1 MSKRTVRLR
10 SRTTAIEICDI
21 LSTQGHFIHVK
32 RKLNSSS
39 LSHLFSQGLVSA
51 DLLLMSQE
59 YRETVL
65 QEVRTA
71 ERAKRAG
78 RDGAFSAM
86 IRDGVQP
93 GRLEVVYAVIAKWGD
108 EGKGKDRGIAEAMPF
123 FSKVNLRRCATDLKR
138 MGYSVSYKRI
148 PEVQR
153 A

>member
-1 MSKRTVRLR
+1 M
-10 SRTTAIEICDI
+10 
-21 LSTQGHFIHVK
+21 
-32 RKLNSSS
+32 
-39 LSHLFSQGLVSA
+39 SA